1 MNLSPLL
8 SVPRPSILAI
18 IVLNVVQ
25 INDSNSFR
33 LQTGIELGMKP
44 KLAGHVITC
53 HTWIST
59 SRIALGTK
67 SGRIVII
74 EEADVV
80 TYIPLDVND
89 PRASRIAFHN
99 ER

>member
-1 MNLSPLL
+1 MQNIFTIS
-8 SVPRPSILAI
+8 
-18 IVLNVVQ
+18 
-25 INDSNSFR
+25 
-33 LQTGIELGMKP
+33 GIELGMKP

-53 HTWIST
+53 HSWIST
-59 SRIALGTK
+59 SRMALGTK

-89 PRASRIAFHN
+89 PRASRMAFHN
-99 ER
+99 ERYRDCLSLIISC